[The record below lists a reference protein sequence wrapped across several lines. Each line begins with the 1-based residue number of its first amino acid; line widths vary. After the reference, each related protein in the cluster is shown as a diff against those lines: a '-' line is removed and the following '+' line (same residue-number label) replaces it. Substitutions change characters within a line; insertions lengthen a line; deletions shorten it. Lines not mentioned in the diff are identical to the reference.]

1 MSAGKV
7 TVVQCLS
14 QPLRRQV
21 GREVAARVQY
31 RGRGTASDQ
40 QSDARTHRHSA
51 IQAYTQMAK
60 QTRTKEL
67 KEKRGYLEIGWGTQ
81 PQHHPLKFWILKQ
94 GLWAT
99 VCKTV
104 RPMLT
109 DRCLSVLFV
118 CSVCDVSVL
127 WPNGWMD
134 QDETWHAGTPRPCMA
149 TLR

>member
-14 QPLRRQV
+14 QPLCRQV

-40 QSDARTHRHSA
+40 QSDARTHRHAA

-81 PQHHPLKFWILKQ
+81 PQQFDEVTDKTKLAPFFMAHGVVAVKGVSQQYCPLTFAP
-94 GLWAT
+94 G
-99 VCKTV
+99 
-104 RPMLT
+104 
-109 DRCLSVLFV
+109 
-118 CSVCDVSVL
+118 
-127 WPNGWMD
+127 
-134 QDETWHAGTPRPCMA
+134 
-149 TLR
+149 